1 VLQLGQPARPSAL
14 RTRAL
19 SFAWLGIAV
28 ALVFFVMPAARPSVR
43 VLVRV
48 VAVPAAVAP
57 AAAAPAAAAPAA
69 GVPAAAAGA
78 RAVAPP
84 AAAAPVSAKG
94 GPVTITLTEGDLT
107 AAAARAFPQTI
118 AGMTLSDPVV
128 HLVPGSAQMTATT
141 KLLFA
146 TTQFAASG
154 TPAVAGGKV
163 VVRLDSATLAGIGVP
178 DAARGS
184 IIAAVESAI
193 ARALPPKLQVTAVTV
208 GAGTV
213 TFQGTPQP

>member
-1 VLQLGQPARPSAL
+1 MLQFGDPPRPSAL
-14 RTRAL
+14 RTRTFA
-19 SFAWLGIAV
+19 FAWLGIAV
-28 ALVFFVMPAARPSVR
+28 VLVFLVMPAARPSVR
-43 VLVRV
+43 VPV
-48 VAVPAAVAP
+48 
-57 AAAAPAAAAPAA
+57 AAAPAARAVAPPAAVVAAP
-69 GVPAAAAGA
+69 AAGA

-84 AAAAPVSAKG
+84 VAAAPVNAKG
-94 GPVTITLTEGDLT
+94 GPVTITLTERDLT
-107 AAAARAFPQTI
+107 AAAAKAFPQTI

-128 HLVPGSAQMTATT
+128 HLVPGSAQITATT
-141 KLLFA
+141 KLFFA

-154 TPAVAGGKV
+154 TPSVAGGKV

-184 IIAAVESAI
+184 IVAAVESAI
-193 ARALPPKLQVTAVTV
+193 AQALPPKLQVTAVTV